1 MIQDWDLSVLN
12 IQACERSIKQ
22 PLVLQLITTV
32 EVNSINFED
41 HNK

>member
-1 MIQDWDLSVLN
+1 MIQGRDLSVLN
-12 IQACERSIKQ
+12 IQAGERSTKQ

>member
-1 MIQDWDLSVLN
+1 MIQDGDLSVLN
-12 IQACERSIKQ
+12 IQARERSIKR

-41 HNK
+41 HNT